1 MEETR
6 KNLYDLTSE
15 QVRLMNC
22 IEAMDGEITP
32 EVAEELE
39 INEANFNGKVESYI
53 KVMQHYKMLAE
64 AAKKEK
70 SRVADLQKFYE
81 KQIERLENNVV
92 FGMGAFSKERVEL
105 GTCRLSLRHS
115 QAVSIEDETM
125 IPQEYM
131 KVSYTADKA
140 GIKEALKAGIEV
152 AGARMV
158 SNVSLQ
164 IK

>member
-6 KNLYDLTSE
+6 KTLYDLTSE
-15 QVRLMNC
+15 QMRLMNC
-22 IEAMDGEITP
+22 IEALDGEITP

-53 KVMQHYKMLAE
+53 KVLQHYKMLAE

-81 KQIERLENNVV
+81 RQIERLEQNVV
-92 FGMGAFSKERVEL
+92 FGMETFDKTRVEL

-115 QAVSIEDETM
+115 QSVTIDDETQL
-125 IPQEYM
+125 PTEYL
-131 KVSYTADKA
+131 KVSYTADKT
-140 GIKEALKAGIEV
+140 GIKEALKAGQEV
-152 AGARMV
+152 SGARIV
-158 SNVSLQ
+158 TNVSLQ